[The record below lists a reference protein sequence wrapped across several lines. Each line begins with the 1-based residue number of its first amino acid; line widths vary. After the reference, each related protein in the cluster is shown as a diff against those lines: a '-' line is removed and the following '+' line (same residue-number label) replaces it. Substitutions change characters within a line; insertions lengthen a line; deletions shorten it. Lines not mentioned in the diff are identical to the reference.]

1 MGPGIRLVQGQSPW
15 RGSWWQRPREILGFN
30 LSKVPRKAGSCN
42 VIFLKK
48 KIMALPKPE
57 NQPYAIIFRVHNKQ
71 KKLSF
76 CVENNSDIVCGVR
89 PMINDSPISTGK
101 STLCCKHFD
110 YTTNKQR
117 KMKTKNKTK
126 QKKIIYFMENNFEI
140 VSWCASH

>member
-1 MGPGIRLVQGQSPW
+1 
-15 RGSWWQRPREILGFN
+15 
-30 LSKVPRKAGSCN
+30 
-42 VIFLKK
+42 
-48 KIMALPKPE
+48 MALPKPE

-71 KKLSF
+71 KKLSV

-101 STLCCKHFD
+101 STLCCNISITQQTK
-110 YTTNKQR
+110 KE

-126 QKKIIYFMENNFEI
+126 QKKKLIYFMENNFEI

>member
-1 MGPGIRLVQGQSPW
+1 
-15 RGSWWQRPREILGFN
+15 
-30 LSKVPRKAGSCN
+30 
-42 VIFLKK
+42 
-48 KIMALPKPE
+48 MALPKPE

-71 KKLSF
+71 KKLSV

-101 STLCCKHFD
+101 STLCCNISI
-110 YTTNKQR
+110 TQQTNKE

-126 QKKIIYFMENNFEI
+126 QKKKKLIYFMENNFEI